1 VRDRVMPPDAAA
13 PAWELWGTFS
23 PADHLRRRAFVAD
36 VLIYDKLVVPV
47 PAEDDEELL
56 RKWERRW
63 NRERQAELLEVID
76 AEMPGLVHRVPWTAE
91 HDSEWQAHARRKG
104 LLMDLA
110 SGMSRDVEIIKEAD
124 PNSPGQLAERV
135 YLIDVVDPRRD
146 RELRGAVPTG
156 DITVVAAY
164 GSYHQFRREVP
175 IETEADATADRTLL
189 SAFAWPLLV
198 PSNSRRSDADLLKEA
213 ADLARRP
220 ETRTYRRAFH
230 HWRMA
235 LPAGTTPTQAAKNL
249 EDIIKSYATAVRRTK
264 VRTRIRQAVLV
275 VVASAG
281 AGVGALTQDLLPVLI
296 SGGGSAGIEQ
306 YFQARAS
313 QTSIP
318 DYLFPGALFHEARG
332 RLSRQ

>member
-1 VRDRVMPPDAAA
+1 MTPPDDAASA
-13 PAWELWGTFS
+13 KVWGTFS

-47 PAEDDEELL
+47 PDAQGDAELL
-56 RKWERRW
+56 QKWERRW
-63 NRERQAELLEVID
+63 YSERQAELLDVID
-76 AEMPGLVHRVPWTAE
+76 SAKIPGLVHRVPWTAE
-91 HDSEWQAHARRKG
+91 HDFRWKTTPAGRERMR
-104 LLMDLA
+104 LDLA
-110 SGMSRDVEIIKEAD
+110 GVTSQDVNLIQTAEAD
-124 PNSPGQLAERV
+124 PNSRGQLAERL
-135 YLIDVVDPRRD
+135 YLIDVVDPKRD

-156 DITVVAAY
+156 DVTVVAAY
-164 GSYHQFRREVP
+164 GSYRQFRRDVP
-175 IETEADATADRTLL
+175 IETGGDATSDRTLL

-213 ADLARRP
+213 VDLASRP
-220 ETRTYRRAFH
+220 ETRSYRRAFH
-230 HWRMA
+230 QWRME
-235 LPAGTTPTQAAKNL
+235 LPAGTMPAEARKQL
-249 EDIIKSYATAVRRTK
+249 EDIIKSYAAAVRRTK
-264 VRTRIRQAVLV
+264 IHTRIRQAVLV

-318 DYLFPGALFHEARG
+318 AYLFPGALFHEARG
-332 RLSRQ
+332 RLSKQ